1 MQDLMTTLTYTY
13 ELTQPVRRVRI
24 PCLFATDERHAHR
37 LCVSVLSGGEPVD
50 LSGAR
55 VSGTWRFLRT
65 NTTVLLSGSTAGH
78 SAEVVLPNAA
88 YAQSGEA
95 ELFLFLVQGDT
106 QSCIFSASVCV
117 EPSSTDRIQT
127 DADSPFSLSSLQ
139 SRLDTMEKRLTALT
153 DADAAEQLVSAMRL
167 DAWKFQLIST
177 VSDESYASTAEA
189 AADYDDSAWR
199 TVAVPHD
206 WSIEQ
211 DFNAASPAG
220 HMGGFL
226 DGGDAW
232 YRTTVWVSR
241 QQNCRY
247 LLHFDGVYMESAVY
261 VNGQPACTN
270 CFGYNP
276 FTADIG
282 PLLTDGMNIIAVF
295 VRSNQPNS
303 RWYSGSGI
311 LRPVTLL
318 TMLDTPV
325 RMAHFRVTTPRLDE
339 DLTNGEACVTFNAV
353 NTADT
358 AADCAFTLALYAP
371 DGRLVSSADA
381 SLLLAPGTDT
391 AVSLT
396 APFMN
401 PILWRIGSGILYEAQ
416 VTARMNGQAVR
427 SVRIP
432 YGYRSIRFDKSA
444 GFFLNGVHTKLK
456 GVCLHHDGGCIG
468 AMENRSAIERRIDL
482 LLSMGCNAVRLAH
495 NPFGEAFLDVCQ
507 RKGMMVVEELF
518 NGWGKAKSTYD
529 FARYFDAHYSEV
541 VTDIIRRDWNNPA
554 VILWSLGNEMNSGT
568 VGGAYSAEEISAVCT
583 SLSTV
588 VKSLDATRPT
598 TLGNNNA
605 YSDLA
610 PLLSLVD
617 VVGINYTGNDQS
629 LQTDRAIYGSETTCA
644 LSSRGVYETDS
655 DRMVYTAYDT
665 AAVSWGAPAA
675 ETVNEFLASSRSC
688 GHFVWSGF
696 DCIGEPAEWNR
707 YPAKSSYFGIIDTCG
722 FPKDI
727 YYMYKSMWQDAPMIH
742 ILPHWTHQSG
752 NVEVWLYSNCASVAL
767 YLNGTLLGRRTLAD
781 RGAKN
786 QYAYTV
792 AYAPGTL
799 VANGY
804 DASGNLVAQDVQ
816 YTAGSAAQLLL
827 SADHDAVS
835 IHSDDLVC
843 ITCDVA
849 DRNGTRCP
857 NAENPV
863 TFTVSG
869 GTIVGT
875 DNGYGACT
883 EPYRSATRSA
893 FSGKCLCV
901 VRPDGRCGT
910 MSVIASSDGLTPA
923 VCRIVK
929 GSTTTKPMPEASS
942 FIDAE
947 NPPKR
952 EIE

>member
-1 MQDLMTTLTYTY
+1 
-13 ELTQPVRRVRI
+13 
-24 PCLFATDERHAHR
+24 
-37 LCVSVLSGGEPVD
+37 
-50 LSGAR
+50 
-55 VSGTWRFLRT
+55 
-65 NTTVLLSGSTAGH
+65 
-78 SAEVVLPNAA
+78 
-88 YAQSGEA
+88 
-95 ELFLFLVQGDT
+95 
-106 QSCIFSASVCV
+106 
-117 EPSSTDRIQT
+117 
-127 DADSPFSLSSLQ
+127 
-139 SRLDTMEKRLTALT
+139 
-153 DADAAEQLVSAMRL
+153 
-167 DAWKFQLIST
+167 
-177 VSDESYASTAEA
+177 
-189 AADYDDSAWR
+189 
-199 TVAVPHD
+199 
-206 WSIEQ
+206 
-211 DFNAASPAG
+211 
-220 HMGGFL
+220 
-226 DGGDAW
+226 
-232 YRTTVWVSR
+232 
-241 QQNCRY
+241 
-247 LLHFDGVYMESAVY
+247 MESAVY

-276 FTADIG
+276 FTADISL
-282 PLLTDGMNIIAVF
+282 LLTDGMNTIAVF

-311 LRPVTLL
+311 IRPVTLW

-325 RMAHFRVTTPRLDE
+325 RMSHLRVTTPKLND
-339 DLTNGEACVTFNAV
+339 DLTDGETCITLDAV

-358 AADCAFTLALYAP
+358 VADCTFTLALYAP
-371 DGRLVSSADA
+371 DGRLVSSAGKT
-381 SLLLAPGTDT
+381 LLLAPGEDT

-396 APFMN
+396 AAFMN
-401 PILWRIGSGILYEAQ
+401 PVLWNIGSGILYEAQ

-427 SVRIP
+427 SVRVP

-456 GVCLHHDGGCIG
+456 GVCLHHDDGCIG
-468 AMENRSAIERRIDL
+468 AAENRSVIEQRIDL
-482 LLSMGCNAVRLAH
+482 LQSMGCNAVRLAH
-495 NPFGEAFLDVCQ
+495 NPFGETFLDVCQ

-518 NGWGKAKSTYD
+518 NGWGKAKSAND

-541 VTDIIRRDWNNPA
+541 ITDVIRRDWNNPA

-568 VGGAYSAEEISAVCT
+568 VNGTYSSEEICAICT
-583 SLSTV
+583 ALSTA
-588 VKSLDATRPT
+588 VKSLDTTRPT

-629 LQTDRAIYGSETTCA
+629 FQTDRAIYGSETTCA
-644 LSSRGVYETDS
+644 LSSRGVYQTDS

-688 GHFVWSGF
+688 GHFVWAGF
-696 DCIGEPAEWNR
+696 DCIGEPSEWNR

-742 ILPHWTHQSG
+742 ILPHWTHVSG

-767 YLNGTLLGRRTLAD
+767 YLNGTLLGRKALAD
-781 RGAKN
+781 RGTKN
-786 QYAYTV
+786 QYTYTV
-792 AYAPGTL
+792 AYTPGTL

-804 DASGNLVAQDVQ
+804 DASGNLIAQDVQ

-827 SADHDAVS
+827 RCDHDAVS

-849 DRNGTRCP
+849 DKNGTPCP
-857 NAENPV
+857 NAANEI

-869 GTIVGT
+869 GTVVGT

-901 VRPDGRCGT
+901 VRPDGHCGT
-910 MSVIASSDGLTPA
+910 MSVIASSDGLTTA

-929 GSTTTKPMPEASS
+929 GSATIKAAPEVSS

-952 EIE
+952 EVE